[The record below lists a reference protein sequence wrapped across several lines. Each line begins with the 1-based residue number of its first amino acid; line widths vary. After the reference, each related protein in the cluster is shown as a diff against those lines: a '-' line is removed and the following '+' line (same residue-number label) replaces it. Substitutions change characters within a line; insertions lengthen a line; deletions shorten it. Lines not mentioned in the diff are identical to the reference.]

1 MFSPRDALSLALDV
15 AREGME
21 LGEMPIGAVVFDD
34 DRVLGRAYTQERAL
48 GRRVVHA
55 DLQALL
61 QTDEALGFTRASGE
75 LTLAVNLEPCLM
87 CMGAAITLGVSR
99 VWFAEYATG
108 TGPAGMR
115 DWARSLT

>member
-48 GRRVVHA
+48 GRR
-55 DLQALL
+55 
-61 QTDEALGFTRASGE
+61 
-75 LTLAVNLEPCLM
+75 
-87 CMGAAITLGVSR
+87 
-99 VWFAEYATG
+99 
-108 TGPAGMR
+108 
-115 DWARSLT
+115 

>member
-55 DLQALL
+55 DLQAIL
-61 QTDEALGFTRASGE
+61 QADEALGFTRASGE
-75 LTLAVNLEPCLM
+75 LTLAVKSRTMPDVHGCRDH
-87 CMGAAITLGVSR
+87 TRRVPGVVR
-99 VWFAEYATG
+99 
-108 TGPAGMR
+108 
-115 DWARSLT
+115 